1 MLRKTVLAFAI
12 LFAALSSAAYAGST
26 SIGARVSTL
35 GVGAEL
41 ENTVTESIG
50 VRAGVNY
57 LPIDDYS
64 VTEGGI
70 RYSFDIDLKS
80 IPVVI
85 DWHPFKNSFRVSG
98 GAIYN
103 GNEITATATPSAS
116 ITIGGTT
123 YTAPNVGT
131 IKAEID
137 YDKVA
142 PYASFGWDTSFGKS
156 GKFGLVVEIGAFY
169 QSEPDISYS
178 TTGLLASDAGFLV
191 DLEREKKELEDA
203 LDQSFYPVVALGFS
217 YRF

>member
-1 MLRKTVLAFAI
+1 MFRKIVFAVAI
-12 LFAALSSAAYAGST
+12 FSAALSSAAYAGSA

-57 LPIDDYS
+57 LPINDYS

-85 DWHPFKNSFRVSG
+85 DWHPLKNGFRLSG

-103 GNEITATATPSAS
+103 GNEITATATPALGTS

-123 YTAPNVGT
+123 YTAASVGN

-137 YDKVA
+137 YDKIA
-142 PYASFGWDTSFGKS
+142 PYASLGWDTSFGKS
-156 GKFGLVVEIGAFY
+156 GRFGLVVEVGAFY
-169 QSEPDISYS
+169 QGTPDITYS
-178 TTGLLASDAGFLV
+178 TSGPVSLV
-191 DLEREKKELEDA
+191 DIEKEKKELEDA